1 MKLDDLTLDIAQE
14 VEIKAATGDVFR
26 VMLDRLAENIAP
38 PPDGKSLQLVLEPWP
53 GGRWFRDLGN
63 GQGHLWG
70 FIQVIKPP
78 TLLEITGPMMMSYPV
93 AAHLQIRLTQIAGG
107 TLLAL
112 RHRALGMIDD
122 NHRQGVTSGW
132 KKIIDHIKEGAES
145 GGKK

>member
-1 MKLDDLTLDIAQE
+1 MNVDDLTLDVSQE
-14 VEIKAATGDVFR
+14 IEIKAAQGDVFR
-26 VMLDRLAENIAP
+26 TVLVGLAEEMAP
-38 PPDGKSLQLVLEPWP
+38 TPDGKPLQLVLEPWP

-70 FIQVIKPP
+70 FVQVIKPP

-93 AAHLQIRLTQIAGG
+93 AAHLQVRLTQIAGG

-122 NHRQGVTSGW
+122 NHRQGVVTGW
-132 KKIIDHIKEGAES
+132 RKTIEHIKQGAEKS
-145 GGKK
+145 STK

>member
-1 MKLDDLTLDIAQE
+1 MKLDDLTLDVTQE
-14 VEIKAATGDVFR
+14 VEIKAATGDVYR
-26 VMLDRLAENIAP
+26 STIEHLSALP
-38 PPDGKSLQLVLEPWP
+38 SQDGKSMQLTLEQWP

-70 FIQVIKPP
+70 FVQVIKPP

-93 AAHLQIRLTQIAGG
+93 AGHIQIRLTQIAGG

-122 NHRQGVTSGW
+122 NHRQGVTTGW

-145 GGKK
+145 GAKK

>member
-1 MKLDDLTLDIAQE
+1 MKLDDLTLDVTQE
-14 VEIKAATGDVFR
+14 VEIKAATGDVYR
-26 VMLDRLAENIAP
+26 SMIEQLSALP
-38 PPDGKSLQLVLEPWP
+38 SQDGKSMQLTLEQWP

-70 FIQVIKPP
+70 FVQVIKPP

-93 AAHLQIRLTQIAGG
+93 AGHLQIRLTQIAGG

-122 NHRQGVTSGW
+122 NHRQGVTTGW

-145 GGKK
+145 GTKK